1 MCITVSSLPKK
12 ENDGF
17 EYYQFS
23 TLVLLSH
30 ICVMKFSISC
40 QLFKVKKER
49 AGSLRYPL
57 FLAAFQA
64 RSGVAG
70 WWGQGSGGTGE
81 ERILTEQSFLAAASA
96 LLG

>member
-1 MCITVSSLPKK
+1 MLNAV
-12 ENDGF
+12 
-17 EYYQFS
+17 
-23 TLVLLSH
+23 TLGSDTS
-30 ICVMKFSISC
+30 ICKRIRVGGLGKFPGT
-40 QLFKVKKER
+40 KER

-64 RSGVAG
+64 RLGVAG

-81 ERILTEQSFLAAASA
+81 GRILTEQSFLAAASA